1 MSGLYKTLKHIYDN
15 VATAMFVVVIGCVL
29 LQILA
34 RYVIQVSIPWTEELA
49 RYMLVINAFL
59 GTVIA
64 FRKGGHLGAYFLRDK
79 STGRLRGFFYTFNS
93 VIVLCVL
100 VLLFFGAL
108 KMRFAVAG
116 LDASTMQW
124 FRQSW
129 LYDAALI
136 GIFLM
141 FCYGVRDLYFSV
153 LALLG
158 KKEITGTGCSCP
170 EPEGD

>member
-1 MSGLYKTLKHIYDN
+1 MSIYKVIKNIYDN
-15 VATAMFVVVIGCVL
+15 IATAMFVAVIGCVL
-29 LQILA
+29 LQIFA
-34 RYVIQVSIPWTEELA
+34 RYVIRISIPWTEELA

-79 STGRLRGFFYTFNS
+79 ATGRVRGLVYTFNS
-93 VIVLCVL
+93 IIVLCVL
-100 VLLFFGAL
+100 CLLFFGAL

-129 LYDAALI
+129 LYDSAILS
-136 GIFLM
+136 FVLM
-141 FCYGVRDLYFSV
+141 FCYGMKDLYFSI
-153 LALLG
+153 LALSG
-158 KKEITGTGCSCP
+158 KKKIEETGYSCP

>member
-1 MSGLYKTLKHIYDN
+1 MSGIYKIVKQIYDN
-15 VATAMFVVVIGCVL
+15 VATAMFVAVIGCVL
-29 LQILA
+29 LQIFA
-34 RYVIQVSIPWTEELA
+34 RYAIRISIPWTEELA
-49 RYMLVINAFL
+49 RYMLVITAFL

-79 STGRLRGFFYTFNS
+79 ATGRLRGLVYTFNS
-93 VIVLCVL
+93 IIVLCVL

-129 LYDAALI
+129 LYDAAIL
-136 GIFLM
+136 GFTLM
-141 FCYGVRDLYFSV
+141 FCYGVRDLYFAI

-158 KKEITGTGCSCP
+158 K
-170 EPEGD
+170 